1 MRIGI
6 VSDLH
11 GNTAG
16 LLRAIELMGDVD
28 EVLCAGDMV
37 TEYKFS
43 NPVLEAL
50 RAREIRGVL
59 GNHDIGLLGP
69 NGARVRENPAVDPDL
84 VGYLGTHPYSIEVQ
98 VGGGKRLFM
107 THASPHAPHN
117 QYVFKGSSELKR
129 FAEIDADFIVIGH
142 THAQMVERV
151 GKALVVNPG
160 SAGQATDPSNGRQL
174 SCAVLDTS
182 SDEVVI
188 HDYTVDPA
196 V

>member
-43 NPVLEAL
+43 NPVLEEL

-69 NGARVRENPAVDPDL
+69 HGDRVRANPEVNPDL
-84 VGYLGTHPYSIEVQ
+84 VSYLGTHPNSIEVD
-98 VGGGKRLFM
+98 VGGGKKLLM
-107 THASPHAPHN
+107 THASPCTPHH
-117 QYVFKGSSELKR
+117 QYVFKGSAELKR
-129 FAEIDADFIVIGH
+129 FAEVEADFIIIGH

-151 GKALVVNPG
+151 GRALVINPG
-160 SAGQATDPSNGRQL
+160 SAGQATDPGNGRQL
-174 SCAVLDTS
+174 SCAVLDTAT
-182 SDEVVI
+182 DEVVI
-188 HDYTVDPA
+188 HDYDVER
-196 V
+196 